1 MIKEFTVGA
10 DPEMFIINEA
20 TGEVVSSI
28 GLIPG
33 EKGDAYRSE
42 DMPEGYG
49 IETDNI
55 LAEFNIPPCRTK
67 EEFIYAMN
75 YMKDYIRKFVK
86 NVNPE
91 LNIKCSASEMVGD
104 DQLRSPEA
112 KMFGCSV
119 DFNAYTEDSNP
130 KPCGES
136 TNLRSAGCHIHL
148 GYNPNSYESSIELL
162 KLMDVFV
169 GLPSILIDKDDRR
182 RSLYGKAGCF
192 RLTPYGIEY
201 RVLSAKMYDTNDL
214 MSLVWDGVML
224 AIAAHNNNF
233 EYNAGAEMVIQAINE
248 SDEKLA
254 KAVLEDVFGSI
265 FKNFSAMAD
274 QAKSFITELETIKN
288 KL

>member
-1 MIKEFTVGA
+1 MIEEFTVGA
-10 DPEMFIINEA
+10 DPEMFIINET

-33 EKGDAYRSE
+33 EKDDAYRAK

-55 LAEFNIPPCRTK
+55 LAEFNIPPCKTK
-67 EEFIYAMN
+67 EEFINAMN

-91 LNIKCSASEMVGD
+91 LNIKCSASEMVGS

-148 GYNPNSYESSIELL
+148 GYDPKSYESSIELL

-192 RLTPYGIEY
+192 RLTSYGIEY
-201 RVLSAKMYDTNDL
+201 RVLSAKMYDTNDF

-224 AIAAHNNNF
+224 AIAAYNNNF

-265 FKNFSAMAD
+265 FKIFPAMAD

>member
-10 DPEMFIINEA
+10 DPEMFIINET

-33 EKGDAYRSE
+33 EKGDAYRAE

-55 LAEFNIPPCRTK
+55 LAEFNIPPCKTK
-67 EEFIYAMN
+67 EEFISAMN
-75 YMKDYIRKFVK
+75 FMKDYIRKFVK
-86 NVNPE
+86 NINPE

-104 DQLRSPEA
+104 DQLRTPEA

-119 DFNAYTEDSNP
+119 DFNAYTEDANP
-130 KPCGES
+130 KPDGER

-148 GYNPNSYESSIELL
+148 GYEPKSYESSIELL

-169 GLPSILIDKDDRR
+169 GLPSILVDKDDRR

-192 RLTPYGIEY
+192 RLTGYGLEY
-201 RVLSAKMYDTNDL
+201 RVLSSKMYDTDDL

-224 AIAAHNNNF
+224 AIAAHNNGF
-233 EYNAGAEMVIQAINE
+233 EYNAGAEMVIQSINE
-248 SDEKLA
+248 SDEDLA
-254 KAVLEDVFGSI
+254 KATLEDVFGII
-265 FKNFSAMAD
+265 FKSYPSMAE
-274 QAKSFITELETIKN
+274 QAKAFITELETIKN
-288 KL
+288 KQ